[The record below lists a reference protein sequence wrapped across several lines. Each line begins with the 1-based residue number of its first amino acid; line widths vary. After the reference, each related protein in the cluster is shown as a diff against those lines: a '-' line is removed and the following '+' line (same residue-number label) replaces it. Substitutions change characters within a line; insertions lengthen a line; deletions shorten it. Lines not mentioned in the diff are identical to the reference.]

1 MTDFHSEM
9 IREQAKKEKRPEEV
23 EAKATELALLEKNT
37 HITSLEC
44 LGHDMIGNE
53 RWMWR
58 DLVLFLYSSC

>member
-37 HITSLEC
+37 HITSLKC

-53 RWMWR
+53 RWM
-58 DLVLFLYSSC
+58 